1 MALFLSTLIKEQRN
15 PSIICPKWKTYFT
28 LRIFYRSGGMTLE
41 DTLKVGEIAPAFTL
55 PATTKET
62 ISLSDYKGK
71 KNVVVAFYGMD
82 FTPG

>member
-1 MALFLSTLIKEQRN
+1 MIKDICLISAQNGKHTYARN
-15 PSIICPKWKTYFT
+15 V
-28 LRIFYRSGGMTLE
+28 LERGGMFLE
-41 DTLKVGEIAPAFTL
+41 DSLKVGDIAPDFTL

>member
-1 MALFLSTLIKEQRN
+1 MF
-15 PSIICPKWKTYFT
+15 
-28 LRIFYRSGGMTLE
+28 LE
-41 DTLKVGEIAPAFTL
+41 DSLKVGDIAPSFTL

-62 ISLSDYKGK
+62 ISLTDYKGK